1 MRDVFALTGL
11 STFYARTLRWSRSL
25 SRFPFHRHTNC
36 RNNTNKATIVKSQPS
51 KSQSQSHFGSSNS
64 TQKHD
69 DISKGV
75 YIESFR
81 SIQHNQCFRCQ
92 GFGAAQNQS
101 KTRTLIIETQSG
113 GDHDDLE
120 KIIPDI
126 KRDVWEDKL
135 VVDQVAS
142 LGCLLSIHSPSI
154 DEVNGII
161 RRLSVVRR
169 TLAKLKESD
178 D

>member
-1 MRDVFALTGL
+1 
-11 STFYARTLRWSRSL
+11 
-25 SRFPFHRHTNC
+25 
-36 RNNTNKATIVKSQPS
+36 
-51 KSQSQSHFGSSNS
+51 
-64 TQKHD
+64 
-69 DISKGV
+69 
-75 YIESFR
+75 
-81 SIQHNQCFRCQ
+81 
-92 GFGAAQNQS
+92 
-101 KTRTLIIETQSG
+101 LIIETQLG

-126 KRDVWEDKL
+126 ERDVWEDKL